1 MKTLLSLVMAAT
13 LWIGAAP
20 AQAQTSQAPVP
31 VTSLMAPRD
40 LDATGVNTLS
50 PAQLAALSAWLD
62 NYKRAAEWLA
72 VTAAQGEDAMPAEE
86 QAVETFIDG
95 DFDGWEGNTV
105 FRLQNGQVWQQASPS
120 ARYLF
125 AHAPK
130 VTISRAPHR
139 VQVEGMRVEIAVRR
153 LR

>member
-1 MKTLLSLVMAAT
+1 MKTLFSLVVAAT
-13 LWIGAAP
+13 LWTGASP
-20 AQAQTSQAPVP
+20 AQAQTPQAPVS

-40 LDATGVNTLS
+40 LETTGVGTLS
-50 PAQLAALSAWLD
+50 AEQQAALSRWLD
-62 NYKRAAEWLA
+62 TYRRSVEWLA
-72 VTAAQGEDAMPAEE
+72 VTAAQGEEALPFEE
-86 QAVETFIDG
+86 SAIETFIDG

-130 VTISRAPHR
+130 VTISKAPYR
-139 VQVEGMRVEIAVRR
+139 MRVDGMTVEVAVRR